1 MSSSPP
7 VDTAKELFDLRT
19 TTMWVVLGAVAVCTL
34 IIAFVSARLGVY
46 ALAGLMAIVG
56 TVRLSVPGAPLAFQ
70 RVLDYSMSCGVGGL
84 LCVWLSLRRR
94 RQRCKHCKC
103 S

>member
-7 VDTAKELFDLRT
+7 VDTAKELSDLRT

-46 ALAGLMAIVG
+46 ALAGLMAVVG
-56 TVRLSVPGAPLAFQ
+56 TVRLSVPGAPFGISARSRLLDVVWCWGIAVCLAFLATSSSAMQ
-70 RVLDYSMSCGVGGL
+70 TL
-84 LCVWLSLRRR
+84 
-94 RQRCKHCKC
+94 
-103 S
+103 